1 MPKHGTAS
9 PVDTLRGFDT
19 VRTVASDPA
28 KPTTG
33 GEYYEFQET
42 RSGELVAFARDM
54 RSVATAHAA
63 DNGLITKPSKYSVKE
78 TVTRFEAAVKDR
90 EAAGFM
96 VFTEIDHAA
105 AAKKFGLDMRPRTVI
120 VFGNPKLGTPAM
132 VNTPLLAIDVPPK
145 ALVWED
151 DQGKVWL
158 SYNSSDYLY
167 NTIYPRHGAA
177 VPPATAPFAKLL
189 DEMSD
194 QATK

>member
-1 MPKHGTAS
+1 MNFKKRALAS
-9 PVDTLRGFDT
+9 LVLSL
-19 VRTVASDPA
+19 AIY
-28 KPTTG
+28 TG
-33 GEYYEFQET
+33 P
-42 RSGELVAFARDM
+42 
-54 RSVATAHAA
+54 ATAHAA
-63 DNGLITKPSKYSVKE
+63 DDGLITKPSKYSVE
-78 TVTRFEAAVKDR
+78 E
-90 EAAGFM
+90 
-96 VFTEIDHAA
+96 TEIDHAA
-105 AAKKFGLDMRPRTVI
+105 AAKRFGLDLRPRTVI

-132 VNTPLLAIDVPPK
+132 VKTPLLAIDVPPK

>member
-1 MPKHGTAS
+1 MSVKNCALAS
-9 PVDTLRGFDT
+9 LALSLALCGI
-19 VRTVASDPA
+19 A
-28 KPTTG
+28 
-33 GEYYEFQET
+33 
-42 RSGELVAFARDM
+42 
-54 RSVATAHAA
+54 ATARAA
-63 DNGLITKPSKYSVKE
+63 DDGLITKPSNYSVKE
-78 TVTRFEAAVKDR
+78 TVTRFEAAVKEK
-90 EAAGFM
+90 EAAGFV

-132 VNTPLLAIDVPPK
+132 VKTPLLAIDVPPK

-189 DEMSD
+189 DEMTD

>member
-1 MPKHGTAS
+1 MSFKKRALANLVLS
-9 PVDTLRGFDT
+9 L
-19 VRTVASDPA
+19 AIC
-28 KPTTG
+28 TG
-33 GEYYEFQET
+33 P
-42 RSGELVAFARDM
+42 
-54 RSVATAHAA
+54 ATAHAA
-63 DNGLITKPSKYSVKE
+63 DDGLITKPSRYSVKE
-78 TVTRFEAAVKDR
+78 TVVRFEAAVKQK

-96 VFTEIDHAA
+96 VFIEIDHAA

-120 VFGNPKLGTPAM
+120 MFGNPKLGTPPT
-132 VNTPLLAIDVPPK
+132 VKPPLLAIHLPPK

-167 NTIYPRHGAA
+167 NTIYLRHGAP
-177 VPPATAPFAKLL
+177 VPPSTAPLAKVL

>member
-1 MPKHGTAS
+1 MSFKKRALAS
-9 PVDTLRGFDT
+9 LALSLAICVS
-19 VRTVASDPA
+19 AA
-28 KPTTG
+28 
-33 GEYYEFQET
+33 
-42 RSGELVAFARDM
+42 A
-54 RSVATAHAA
+54 AHAA

-78 TVTRFEAAVKDR
+78 TVTRFEAAVKEK

-105 AAKKFGLDMRPRTVI
+105 AAKKFGLDMRTRTVI